1 MIRVA
6 FLNIFTMVW
15 IVRLSLL
22 FQVIVPCPC
31 GFSVFYFLKSLSK
44 GYKFHS
50 DSDSQAILNS
60 IYNDNRDIISSTAI
74 QGDVQKLVT
83 DGFYRAI

>member
-1 MIRVA
+1 MIRVG

-22 FQVIVPCPC
+22 FQVIVPCPY
-31 GFSVFYFLKSLSK
+31 GFSVFHFLKSLSNS
-44 GYKFHS
+44 YKLYS
-50 DSDSQAILNS
+50 DSDSQAFLNS
-60 IYNDNRDIISSTAI
+60 IYNDDRNIISSTAI
-74 QGDVQKLVT
+74 QGDVQKLVA